1 MTTRVPRPRD
11 AGAPGRPLTPKQ
23 RRFVAEYLVDLNA
36 TQAAIR
42 CGYSAGTAKQQ
53 ASRLLTNV
61 DVSTA
66 IAAATQ
72 ARFAKAQLTA
82 AATLEAIR
90 HQVTGDVRRLF
101 DAQGRLRPISE
112 LSAEEAALI
121 AGFEVIIKN
130 AAGGDGHTDT
140 IHKVRLTDRA
150 RYVELAAKHFA
161 LLTDKL
167 QLTADVTLV
176 ERLQRARRRIEG
188 A

>member
-1 MTTRVPRPRD
+1 MV
-11 AGAPGRPLTPKQ
+11 
-23 RRFVAEYLVDLNA
+23 
-36 TQAAIR
+36 
-42 CGYSAGTAKQQ
+42 
-53 ASRLLTNV
+53 
-61 DVSTA
+61 
-66 IAAATQ
+66 AAAVATDAH
-72 ARFAKAQLTA
+72 ARLATIQLTA

-90 HQVTGDVRRLF
+90 RQVTGDVRRLF
-101 DAQGRLRPISE
+101 DAQGRLRPVSE

-130 AAGGDGHTDT
+130 AAGGDGQTDT

-167 QLTADVTLV
+167 QVTADVTLV